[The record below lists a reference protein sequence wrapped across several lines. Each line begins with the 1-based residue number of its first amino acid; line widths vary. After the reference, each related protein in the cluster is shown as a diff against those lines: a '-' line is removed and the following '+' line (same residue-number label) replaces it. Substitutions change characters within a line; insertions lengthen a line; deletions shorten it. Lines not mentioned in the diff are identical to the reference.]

1 MSAQTIAV
9 ERRRRRGLLV
19 AGAALYAWIAGH
31 YTPFTWPAAVV
42 TFIPGAVGL
51 ALSTR
56 SARGTSPRR
65 GLSRGVWIAW
75 AAGIAAFVGLETFAF
90 FAGSSSEGH
99 PTVSNIVNHALHRNE
114 TRALAFFGWLA
125 FGDWLLRR

>member
-56 SARGTSPRR
+56 LPRGTSPRR